1 MVSESKYT
9 SRPKMPLGSN
19 VPAVLTTKVMPMP
32 SATGRSMLTCRWRTS
47 RNALVKKGPQAKKT
61 TGSEITHEAQRS
73 SVSISCDKSPGCA
86 TYAGHAYIITC
97 IMQKPATSQRH
108 SARRLST
115 SRWPRTNASMAGTAR
130 YPALR
135 TAAIHCDGSTLP
147 GCHTTRAR
155 RVAALTSACNT
166 PGTDFK
172 ASSMVRA
179 QAAQCIPSSTTCE
192 SQVELAGSATALA
205 SSAEPEGV
213 QGRPKPSHSCGS
225 SRRDTAAG
233 STAASEASTTGA
245 TGISGAPE
253 RNIDMVQAYP
263 RNMTSL
269 LTWIKP
275 QKMMH
280 PKLVTSL

>member
-1 MVSESKYT
+1 
-9 SRPKMPLGSN
+9 
-19 VPAVLTTKVMPMP
+19 MP

-47 RNALVKKGPQAKKT
+47 RKRTGKERAAGKKAPRA
-61 TGSEITHEAQRS
+61 A
-73 SVSISCDKSPGCA
+73 KSPTRPSAAAFPSLA
-86 TYAGHAYIITC
+86 TNRRAGYVRRPCVHHHLHHAKTGH
-97 IMQKPATSQRH
+97 QPAPQ
-108 SARRLST
+108 
-115 SRWPRTNASMAGTAR
+115 
-130 YPALR
+130 R
-135 TAAIHCDGSTLP
+135 TAAFHQPLAARQKHPWPEPRDTPRCAPRPSTAMAAPCPAATPRGRDGW
-147 GCHTTRAR
+147 R
-155 RVAALTSACNT
+155 RSHR
-166 PGTDFK
+166 PGTHRAHDFR

-275 QKMMH
+275 QK
-280 PKLVTSL
+280 TDAS